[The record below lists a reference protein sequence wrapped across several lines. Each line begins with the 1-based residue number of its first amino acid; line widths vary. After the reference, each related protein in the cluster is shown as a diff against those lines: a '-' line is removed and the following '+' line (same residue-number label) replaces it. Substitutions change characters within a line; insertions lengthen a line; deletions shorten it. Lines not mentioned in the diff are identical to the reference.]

1 MELNIRIPDH
11 TSAIFDYLQK
21 GQFVCS
27 NSCSE
32 SVRDMYDMIDDD
44 YDALSL
50 FFSQIGYTLERGNE
64 YFYFSRTEPR
74 ATLEQKI
81 LRAYYWI
88 DVLDLFKTYDET
100 FGAGFRFQPEQIL
113 VEANINVMLQNKL
126 DGLRT
131 VDTSQYTSWMND
143 IMDLHGDDIHQVVD
157 RLNHYY
163 GTDIGVRGGFRATP
177 LYGKLVYQKNIDE
190 VLKAINIITG
200 TRMSVSGGRVYEF
213 EIVADGEVELG
224 QVLYTR
230 TVFSDA
236 KGKILSA
243 KYAQFPAKKLR
254 SEKLS
259 MFARAPENAASATV
273 SVFAGNSALP
283 VTVFIKSAKLNE
295 SL

>member
-100 FGAGFRFQPEQIL
+100 FGVGFRFQPEQIL
-113 VEANINVMLQNKL
+113 VEANINATLQNKL
-126 DGLRT
+126 DGMRKHF
-131 VDTSQYTSWMND
+131 S
-143 IMDLHGDDIHQVVD
+143 D
-157 RLNHYY
+157 R
-163 GTDIGVRGGFRATP
+163 DVR
-177 LYGKLVYQKNIDE
+177 KE
-190 VLKAINIITG
+190 VLDNII
-200 TRMSVSGGRVYEF
+200 RLLVKESF
-213 EIVADGEVELG
+213 IELENEKNNTYK
-224 QVLYTR
+224 VLSSWHYLERLIESIQIYDDTEE
-230 TVFSDA
+230 DN
-236 KGKILSA
+236 
-243 KYAQFPAKKLR
+243 
-254 SEKLS
+254 EK
-259 MFARAPENAASATV
+259 PE
-273 SVFAGNSALP
+273 
-283 VTVFIKSAKLNE
+283 
-295 SL
+295 

>member
-100 FGAGFRFQPEQIL
+100 FGAGLLP
-113 VEANINVMLQNKL
+113 A
-126 DGLRT
+126 RT
-131 VDTSQYTSWMND
+131 D
-143 IMDLHGDDIHQVVD
+143 
-157 RLNHYY
+157 
-163 GTDIGVRGGFRATP
+163 
-177 LYGKLVYQKNIDE
+177 
-190 VLKAINIITG
+190 
-200 TRMSVSGGRVYEF
+200 SGG
-213 EIVADGEVELG
+213 
-224 QVLYTR
+224 
-230 TVFSDA
+230 
-236 KGKILSA
+236 GKHQRHA
-243 KYAQFPAKKLR
+243 AEQAR
-254 SEKLS
+254 RHEKAFL
-259 MFARAPENAASATV
+259 
-273 SVFAGNSALP
+273 
-283 VTVFIKSAKLNE
+283 
-295 SL
+295 